1 MQAKA
6 LTKGCYDA
14 VRIGSRVVNRLGF
27 VADVV
32 GKEEQVVYGN
42 QLYLLKVRI
51 GGGRARDNEMWTN
64 AYNWEVSDHD

>member
-27 VADVV
+27 VAEVV
-32 GKEEQVVYGN
+32 GKEEQVVYGY
-42 QLYLLKVRI
+42 QLYLIKVRI

-64 AYNWEVSDHD
+64 AYNWEVCDDD

>member
-6 LTKGCYDA
+6 LMKGCYDS

-27 VADVV
+27 VAEVV
-32 GKEEQVVYGN
+32 GNEEQVVYGD

-51 GGGRARDNEMWTN
+51 GGGRARDNEIWTN
-64 AYNWEVSDHD
+64 AHNWEVCDDD